1 MVSFFY
7 TDYFILW
14 IKFANIFLYGF
25 CIWRQACKALFHPKI
40 IKIFCDYSMQRNW
53 KEFLPIKEFRIEE
66 SRNIETYMNV
76 MRMAVQV
83 TTISVVPMTVL
94 WSLPT
99 MSWTEV
105 TRLFSV
111 APSCPQWGVNMIR
124 LGGSQPVWLSKG
136 FLSGLRR
143 EKLLSSGSKA
153 TRIWTWSWQQP
164 CSKPRKEAG
173 VRDLSWQAKRREMM
187 RERKARWCPSSQ
199 LQLPLSSALPLLF
212 QSPGSSVK
220 KGPLSVYADL
230 S

>member
-1 MVSFFY
+1 MVSFFH
-7 TDYFILW
+7 TEYFILW

-25 CIWRQACKALFHPKI
+25 CIWHQACKALFHPKI
-40 IKIFCDYSMQRNW
+40 IKIFRDYSMQRNW
-53 KEFLPIKEFRIEE
+53 KEFLPIKKEFRIEG
-66 SRNIETYMNV
+66 SRNIERYMNV

-111 APSCPQWGVNMIR
+111 APSCPQWGVTMIR
-124 LGGSQPVWLSKG
+124 LRRSQPVWLSKG

-164 CSKPRKEAG
+164 CSEPRKEAG

-187 RERKARWCPSSQ
+187 RGKKHNGVQVPSSSC
-199 LQLPLSSALPLLF
+199 L
-212 QSPGSSVK
+212 
-220 KGPLSVYADL
+220 
-230 S
+230 